1 MLSHDLFSG
10 QFPVLVLVELSVE
23 TRGGGGR
30 GPERLTLHEE
40 LQTIVALHLTER
52 TVMEVNMQ
60 RRSHY

>member
-30 GPERLTLHEE
+30 GPVDLTLHEE
-40 LQTIVALHLTER
+40 LQTIVALHLIENSDGGEYA
-52 TVMEVNMQ
+52 VWE
-60 RRSHY
+60 